1 MNKTESVAIA
11 IAAVSSLVA
20 GSAAAQ
26 VHPEKPG
33 YAHEK
38 CYGVAKAGEND
49 CGTAKNAC
57 GKTAKAD
64 GDPGQW
70 IYVPEG
76 TCARIVGGSLKPPA

>member
-1 MNKTESVAIA
+1 MNKKQPMALV
-11 IAAVSSLVA
+11 IAAVTALVA
-20 GSAAAQ
+20 GGATAQ

-33 YAHEK
+33 YAAEK

-57 GKTAKAD
+57 GKTAKTD

-76 TCARIVGGSLKPPA
+76 TCTRIVGGSLKPPA